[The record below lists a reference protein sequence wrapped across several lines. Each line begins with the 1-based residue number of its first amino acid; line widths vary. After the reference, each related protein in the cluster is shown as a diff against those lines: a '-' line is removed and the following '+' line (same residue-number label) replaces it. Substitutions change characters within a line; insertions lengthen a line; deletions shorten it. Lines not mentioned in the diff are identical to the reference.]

1 MNIQEQKVKQLEGT
15 IIMKKAEMWQ
25 LTSEIQSMK
34 KQIAARQAEEVQ
46 LVAQLNQLKLEM
58 LKQQAEGRVEK
69 LDETALKPTLVDR
82 PITSVEGR
90 QN

>member
-1 MNIQEQKVKQLEGT
+1 MNIQDQKVKQLEVT
-15 IIMKKAEMWQ
+15 IMMKKAEMWQ
-25 LTSEIQSMK
+25 LTSEIQGMK

-46 LVAQLNQLKLEM
+46 LVAQLNQLKLAM
-58 LKQQAEGRVEK
+58 AKQPEVAK